1 MEMKKLGW
9 KFVANEKQKKIVNAC
24 FLFLQGP
31 F

>member
-9 KFVANEKQKKIVNAC
+9 NFVANEKQIFFVTSW

>member
-1 MEMKKLGW
+1 MKKLGW
-9 KFVANEKQKKIVNAC
+9 KFLTNEKQKKIVSSC